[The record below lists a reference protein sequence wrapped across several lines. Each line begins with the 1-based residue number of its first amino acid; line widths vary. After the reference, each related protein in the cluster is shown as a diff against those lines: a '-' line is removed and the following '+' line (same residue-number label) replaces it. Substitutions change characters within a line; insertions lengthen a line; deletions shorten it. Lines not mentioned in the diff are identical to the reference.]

1 MKRSRRMRK
10 LSGAWS
16 RTPGSFSTG
25 RPLFFRKV
33 CHLRRLLAASLGM
46 IGLTLLVACTG
57 GGSKATPTAPA
68 ATATPRASLSVFR
81 GFIYPIEGACL
92 PKSDNLMPNA
102 PRDYRSGTHEGV
114 DFYQVDNCTPIGKG
128 TPVRAAKDGT
138 VVRADHDYHD
148 LTQAQLDSLDQRIAA
163 GDKSADILDAFRGR
177 QVWVD
182 HGNGIVTRYC
192 HLSAIPAAVQVG
204 TKVAQGEVIA
214 AVGDSGT
221 PESISDPTAEMHL
234 HFELR
239 AGDSYLGKGLPP
251 DEVRQLYV
259 NLFSP

>member
-1 MKRSRRMRK
+1 M
-10 LSGAWS
+10 
-16 RTPGSFSTG
+16 
-25 RPLFFRKV
+25 
-33 CHLRRLLAASLGM
+33 LL
-46 IGLTLLVACTG
+46 TACG
-57 GGSKATPTAPA
+57 GGASDSTPTAPA
-68 ATATPRASLSVFR
+68 SAPTPPASLSVFR

-114 DFYQVDNCTPIGKG
+114 DFYQVDNCTQIGKG

-138 VVRADHDYHD
+138 VIRADHVYQD
-148 LTQAQLDSLDQRIAA
+148 LTQAKLDDLDRRIAA
-163 GDKSADILDAFRGR
+163 GDNAPDILDAFRGR

-192 HLSAIPAAVQVG
+192 HLSAIPDAIQVG

-214 AVGDSGT
+214 AVGDTGT
-221 PESISDPTAEMHL
+221 PESITDPTAEMHL

>member
-1 MKRSRRMRK
+1 
-10 LSGAWS
+10 
-16 RTPGSFSTG
+16 
-25 RPLFFRKV
+25 
-33 CHLRRLLAASLGM
+33 
-46 IGLTLLVACTG
+46 
-57 GGSKATPTAPA
+57 
-68 ATATPRASLSVFR
+68 
-81 GFIYPIEGACL
+81 
-92 PKSDNLMPNA
+92 MPNA

-114 DFYQVDNCTPIGKG
+114 DMYQVDNCTQIGKG

-138 VVRADHDYHD
+138 VIRADHAYQD
-148 LTQAQLDSLDQRIAA
+148 LTQAKLDDLDRRIAA
-163 GDKSADILDAFRGR
+163 GDTAPDILDAFRGR

-192 HLSAIPAAVQVG
+192 HLSAIPDAIQVG

-221 PESISDPTAEMHL
+221 PESITDPTAEMHL
-234 HFELR
+234 HFEVR